1 MEGFKSYTCPN
12 CGANTT
18 KTDKCEYCDSLLVR
32 PNINSSS
39 DLLMAIDE
47 YKSEELEKVL
57 LKCQTLLKECNDT
70 GIVNFS
76 YKGMDLDLQFIFAE
90 GNIIELNVCDEQF
103 VRQYK
108 VDIATNFNIIES
120 EVNWVNF
127 EVGTDL
133 SFGAQL
139 LHRIMIILYN
149 DRIVVSDLSFEL
161 QPNNTSENWY
171 IDSNGDFLYS
181 NDEES
186 ETDEEND
193 STIFWAWGIVIVG
206 ALLYF
211 IF

>member
-1 MEGFKSYTCPN
+1 MEGVKSYTCPN

-18 KTDKCEYCDSLLVR
+18 NAEKCEYCGSLLVR
-32 PNINSSS
+32 PNINNSS
-39 DLLMAIDE
+39 DLLMSIDE

-76 YKGMDLDLQFIFAE
+76 YKGMDIDLQFIFAE
-90 GNIIELNVCDEQF
+90 GDIIELNVCDEQF

-139 LHRIMIILYN
+139 LHRIMTILYN

-161 QPNNTSENWY
+161 QPDNTSENWY

-193 STIFWAWGIVIVG
+193 STNFWAWVIVIVG
-206 ALLYF
+206 ALMYF